1 MPCSSITRFVA
12 SVLLVSASAVS
23 AAPAPH
29 AADDPDTIIF
39 NGTTYTITQATTVA
53 LVTAT
58 AGAGLSYMHPA
69 SNGDEEQKGYMKG
82 VAGWQ
87 ALFGAGSRML
97 PGKAFV
103 YGRSF
108 VNQSYM

>member
-1 MPCSSITRFVA
+1 MLYSSITRFVA

-39 NGTTYTITQATTVA
+39 NGATYTITQATTVP

-58 AGAGLSYMHPA
+58 AGAGLSYMNPA
-69 SNGDEEQKGYMKG
+69 SNGDGEQKGYRKG
-82 VAGWQ
+82 RLMPGYVV
-87 ALFGAGSRML
+87 LLYLLPYSPNLNPIEEFFGAEDI
-97 PGKAFV
+97 
-103 YGRSF
+103 Y
-108 VNQSYM
+108 